1 MKAKAAKQLADEEL
15 RVLLNEG
22 VSNQFGKKKTAAREQ
37 AEAMGL
43 TESAVTIEFS
53 DSDDDEEVVEDQTSH
68 SQQST
73 RQEQSYDMYEVETI
87 EVFKEKTVEDII
99 EEQRAKLAA
108 EGKTGT
114 PVTAETFAIWRA
126 QKLAKKQADA
136 EARMKAETSK
146 KKGGKGLCECIMCVG
161 RGGHGSGHVY
171 MYLFIYLNHGLCH
184 G

>member
-1 MKAKAAKQLADEEL
+1 MLLILSWIYIYLLCCVQNKAKDDKLRAKAQKQQAEEEL

-43 TESAVTIEFS
+43 TESVVTIEFS
-53 DSDDDEEVVEDQTSH
+53 DSDDEEIEEPNSRN
-68 SQQST
+68 QQPV

-146 KKGGKGLCECIMCVG
+146 KKGGKGLCKCTA
-161 RGGHGSGHVY
+161 
-171 MYLFIYLNHGLCH
+171 
-184 G
+184 